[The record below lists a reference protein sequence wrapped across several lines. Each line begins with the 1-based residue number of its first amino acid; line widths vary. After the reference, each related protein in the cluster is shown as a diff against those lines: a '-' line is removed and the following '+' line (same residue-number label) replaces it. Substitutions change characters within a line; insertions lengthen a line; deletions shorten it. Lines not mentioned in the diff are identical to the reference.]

1 MGQGVSLAPPAAIMF
16 RNSLKMLL
24 GSKASKKSR
33 NSSDGGSEE
42 HSELRSST
50 LDTHQSLAEQG
61 GSIDS
66 DCAFEGD
73 FAVPPLTMAEG
84 LQHVRIMEGVSRSL
98 PSSPLLS
105 HQAQGGRLPPAKK
118 LAGVATAPLR
128 KAMFVESPPIA
139 EPGLHLHTH
148 TPSAS
153 RHPNMDIHTPG
164 GVSQELGPPPT
175 VDEASNT
182 LMTRLGFLLGDKLIE
197 GPQYIMEEV
206 ADDTQGVGVS
216 GRMSPCST
224 LTSSTASP
232 PACSPC
238 STLPP
243 GVQGQPVTSPTST
256 LESRDSGI
264 IATLTSYSEPA
275 ERDGKHSESSRASSL
290 KLWHSHRATL
300 DSSLYRL
307 DENMTASSHSLNK
320 IPEPGSAHSFSY
332 PTPLYLM
339 PRPNSVAATSSAHL
353 EDLAYLDER
362 RHAPLRTSLRM
373 NQQNSMAAGRP
384 GQDLRVRF
392 APYRLQDIALK
403 PLLFEVPS
411 ITMDS
416 VFTGRDWI
424 FQEIDAQ
431 LARSN
436 PATNHGVVLVGNVG
450 FGKTAII
457 SRLVALSCHGN
468 RMRQIAS
475 DSPQASPKY
484 GDGIPLTQSQ
494 PSHGTLGG
502 GSCPGTPEMRRR
514 QEEAMRRLASQV
526 VAYHYCQ
533 ADNAYTCL
541 VPEFVHNVAALLC
554 RSPQLTAYREL
565 LLKEP
570 HTQSALSL
578 RSCVQD
584 PLGALRRGVLEPLD
598 ALYKERKITT
608 EDDLILLIDG
618 LNEAEFH
625 KPDYGDTIVSFLCKT
640 ISRFPAWLKLVVTV
654 RTSLQDI
661 TRPLPFHR
669 ISLDTLEEN
678 DAIDQDLQA
687 YILHRVH
694 SSAEIQSN
702 ISLNGKMDNASFG
715 KLSAHLKALS
725 QGSYLYLK
733 LTFDLIERGY
743 LVLKSSSYKVVPVSL
758 AEVYLLQCNMR
769 FPTQSSFE
777 RALPLLNVALAS
789 LHPLTD
795 EQVYQAINSGSVHG
809 TLDWEDFQQRVDNL
823 AVFLVRRR
831 DGTRM
836 FVHPSFREWLIWR
849 EEGEKTK
856 FLCDPRNGH
865 TLLAFWFS
873 RQENKLNRQQ
883 TIELGHHILKAHIF
897 KGLSKKVGVS
907 SSILQGLW
915 VSYSTESLSTA
926 LSSLRNLYTPNIKVS
941 RLLMMGGANVNY
953 RTEVLTNAPVLCV
966 HAHLGYSDMVNLLL
980 EFGASVDSP
989 SESGMTPLAY
999 AAAAGH
1005 LGIVIALYRKK
1016 AKVDHLDRNGQ
1027 CALVHAALRGHLEVV
1042 KFLLQSDWGASLR
1055 QAQLQTPSP
1064 TQPQGSPDQSQTPS
1078 PQQPESEIQS
1088 PQDGSQDEGEREMEL
1103 PVEQSEP
1110 QEEAEQK
1117 PQQAPPQ
1124 QRTPPQQVAFS
1135 KSHAVQQALVAAAS
1149 MGHTEIVSYLLDL
1162 PEKDEEET
1170 ERAQINNYDT
1180 LWGETAL
1187 TAAAGR
1193 GKLDICRLLLE
1204 QGSEVAQP
1212 NRRGMVP
1219 LFSSVRQGHWQ
1230 IVDLLLSHGA
1240 DVNMADK
1247 QGRTPLMM
1255 ASAEG
1260 HAETVEYLMTQGA
1273 SMPLMDKE
1281 GLTALSWA
1289 CLKGHLS
1296 VVRCLVER
1304 GAATD
1309 HADKNGRTPLDLA
1322 AFYGDAGVVQFL
1334 VDQGALIEH
1343 VDYSGMRPLDRAV
1356 GCRNTSVVVALLKKG
1371 AKIGPATW
1379 AMATSKPDIMII
1391 LLRKLIE
1398 EGDSFYK
1405 KGKVKEAAQRYQ
1417 YALKKF
1423 PREGF
1428 SEDLK
1433 TFRELKVSLFLNLS
1447 RCRRK
1452 MNDFGMAEE
1461 FATKALELKP
1471 KSYEAYYAR
1480 ARAKRSSRQFSEALE
1495 DLREAMKLC
1504 PNNREIL
1511 RLLQRVEEECRQ
1523 VTQREEPELEPPP
1536 SPPPSPLPVEEEEE
1550 PPHHTPPPEPRLD
1563 DMEPVQDLFEDD
1575 DFLEQELEGV
1585 SIGLPLEP
1593 RVNPSSLPIIHSPP
1607 LSPIPHE
1614 ASYLSGGPAFEF
1626 HPSSTSMSSPTHQ
1639 TYQSTSPCVS
1649 PTHQNSH
1656 YRHSPPHT
1664 SPAHQASYRFSPP
1677 PMGGGQ
1683 GMDYQSPPPSP
1694 LRRGTPYRASPPL
1707 ESVCLYRSQSGSP
1720 VRYQQEPLPS
1730 RPKSPLSKMSSQRS
1744 FQLQSQCS
1752 QPPQHHQAQGLRLQP
1767 SVAQI
1772 VRTNQPGGGIY
1783 GQLAHPLS
1791 SRYQGSSMD
1800 VEREREPRLVYQP
1813 SLDGRSMSQVQSSLS
1828 VGALCQHGGRGGPG
1842 GVLEPSLGKDDVPQ
1856 RPASAYRSATG
1867 GPGGMRFS
1875 QTPQISRSQ
1884 SAAYYPVSKH
1894 ELERAVVASSM
1905 PPCQLGSPEIP
1916 HLARRPISANTGDLK
1931 QHVPTP
1937 RPLIHSQSVGLRFS
1951 PSSSNISSGSGANLP
1966 PGFRPSSSMAQMEIP
1981 LQTAYERS
1989 FDEPSSLSPSQ
2000 SGLYPSEPARS
2011 RTTPFM
2017 GIIDKTARTQQQYLH
2032 QPSRAWP
2039 VTALDNVITSPTSP
2053 GSLMHQASTATSYS
2067 PPTSLGNI
2075 AYYNKTNNAQNGHML
2090 EDEYYG
2096 QPQPSSLGKL
2106 ANGGARDRDLL
2117 ERVSQVPTYQDVKV
2131 ARTMPV
2137 AQAYQENMYRQLS
2150 RDARQGP
2157 TSPIKPKRPFVES
2170 NV

>member
-1 MGQGVSLAPPAAIMF
+1 MLASSCA
-16 RNSLKMLL
+16 
-24 GSKASKKSR
+24 
-33 NSSDGGSEE
+33 SSDPV
-42 HSELRSST
+42 
-50 LDTHQSLAEQG
+50 G

-73 FAVPPLTMAEG
+73 YAVPPLSMTEG
-84 LQHVRIMEGVSRSL
+84 LQHIRLMEAMSRSL
-98 PSSPLLS
+98 PSLPLLT
-105 HQAQGGRLPPAKK
+105 HQTSSSIRELFGLTSGTELS
-118 LAGVATAPLR
+118 LTALFHAV
-128 KAMFVESPPIA
+128 KVNVD
-139 EPGLHLHTH
+139 LYCL
-148 TPSAS
+148 
-153 RHPNMDIHTPG
+153 
-164 GVSQELGPPPT
+164 ELGPPPS
-175 VDEASNT
+175 VDEAANT
-182 LMTRLGFLLGDKLIE
+182 LMTRLGFLLGEKVSE
-197 GPQYIMEEV
+197 GSQGPQYSMDEV
-206 ADDTQGVGVS
+206 QVCVQGLGVS

-224 LTSSTASP
+224 LTSSTSSP

-243 GVQGQPVTSPTST
+243 AAPGQAFSSPTST

-264 IATLTSYSEPA
+264 IATLTSYSEPMD
-275 ERDGKHSESSRASSL
+275 RSGKHGDGSRGSSL
-290 KLWHSHRATL
+290 KLWHSHRSTL
-300 DSSLYRL
+300 DSSLYRV
-307 DENMTASSHSLNK
+307 DENMTASTYSLNK
-320 IPEPGSAHSFSY
+320 IPEPGSAHCSSH

-353 EDLAYLDER
+353 EDLVYLDDQ

-373 NQQNSMAAGRP
+373 TRQNTA

-416 VFTGRDWI
+416 VFTGRDWL
-424 FQEIDAQ
+424 FQEVDAY
-431 LARSN
+431 LRPAHSSSN
-436 PATNHGVVLVGNVG
+436 RGVVLVGSIG
-450 FGKTAII
+450 YGKTAII

-475 DSPQASPKY
+475 DSPQASPKH
-484 GDGIPLTQSQ
+484 GDGVPLTQPQ
-494 PSHGTLGG
+494 TSHGTLGG
-502 GSCPGTPEMRRR
+502 GSCPGTPEMKRR

-554 RSPQLTAYREL
+554 RSPQLAAYREL

-570 HTQSALSL
+570 HIQSMLSL

-584 PLGALRRGVLEPLD
+584 PPTAFRRGVLEPLD
-598 ALYKERKITT
+598 TLYKERKITPD
-608 EDDLILLIDG
+608 EDLIILIDG

-640 ISRFPAWLKLVVTV
+640 IKKFPAWLKLLVTV
-654 RTSLQDI
+654 RTSLQEI
-661 TRPLPFHR
+661 TKPLSFHQ
-669 ISLDTLEEN
+669 ISLDALEEN
-678 DAIDQDLQA
+678 DAIDHDLQS
-687 YILHRVH
+687 YILHRIH
-694 SSAEIQSN
+694 SSAEIQNN
-702 ISLNGKMDNASFG
+702 ISLNGKMDNTSFG
-715 KLSAHLKALS
+715 KLSSHLKALS
-725 QGSYLYLK
+725 QGSLLYLK

-743 LVLKSSSYKVVPVSL
+743 LVLKSSNYKVVPVSL

-795 EQVYQAINSGSVHG
+795 EQIYQAINSGSVKG
-809 TLDWEDFQQRVDNL
+809 TLEWDDFQQRMENL
-823 AVFLVRRR
+823 SVFLVKRR

-856 FLCDPRNGH
+856 FLCDLRNGH

-926 LSSLRNLYTPNIKVS
+926 LASLRNLYTPNIKVS
-941 RLLMMGGANVNY
+941 RLLILGGANVNY
-953 RTEVLTNAPVLCV
+953 RTEVLNNAPMLCV
-966 HAHLGYSDMVNLLL
+966 HAHLGYSEMVHLLL
-980 EFGASVDSP
+980 ENGVSVDSA
-989 SESGMTPLAY
+989 SESGLTPLGY
-999 AAAAGH
+999 ASAAGH
-1005 LGIVIALYRKK
+1005 LAIVTALCKRR
-1016 AKVDHLDRNGQ
+1016 AKLDHLDKLGQ
-1027 CALVHAALRGHLEVV
+1027 CALVHAALRGHLEVM
-1042 KFLLQSDWGASLR
+1042 KFLIQSDWG
-1055 QAQLQTPSP
+1055 PSP
-1064 TQPQGSPDQSQTPS
+1064 SD
-1078 PQQPESEIQS
+1078 
-1088 PQDGSQDEGEREMEL
+1088 
-1103 PVEQSEP
+1103 
-1110 QEEAEQK
+1110 
-1117 PQQAPPQ
+1117 
-1124 QRTPPQQVAFS
+1124 FS
-1135 KSHAVQQALVAAAS
+1135 KSVAVQQAFTAAAS
-1149 MGHTEIVSYLLDL
+1149 MGYTEVVSYLLDL
-1162 PEKDEEET
+1162 PEGDEEDT
-1170 ERAQINNYDT
+1170 QCAQINSYDT

-1187 TAAAGR
+1187 SAAAGR
-1193 GKLDICRLLLE
+1193 GKLEVCQMLLE
-1204 QGSEVAQP
+1204 QGSSVAQP
-1212 NRRGMVP
+1212 NRRGVLP

-1230 IVDLLLSHGA
+1230 TVDLLVSHGA
-1240 DVNMADK
+1240 DVNLADK
-1247 QGRTPLMM
+1247 HGRTALMM
-1255 ASAEG
+1255 AASEG
-1260 HAETVEYLMTQGA
+1260 HLDTLELLMAQGA
-1273 SMPLMDKE
+1273 SVDLMDKE
-1281 GLTALSWA
+1281 GLTALSWGS
-1289 CLKGHLS
+1289 LKGHLS

-1322 AFYGDAGVVQFL
+1322 AFHGDSDVVQFL
-1334 VDQGALIEH
+1334 ADHGALIEH

-1356 GCRNTSVVVALLKKG
+1356 GCRNTSVVLALLKKG
-1371 AKIGPATW
+1371 AKIGCQTLPSQRPATW

-1391 LLRKLIE
+1391 LLSKLLE
-1398 EGDSFYK
+1398 EGDGFYK
-1405 KGKVKEAAQRYQ
+1405 KGKVKEAAQCYQ
-1417 YALKKF
+1417 CALKKF
-1423 PREGF
+1423 PREGL

-1433 TFRELKVSLFLNLS
+1433 AFKELKVSLFLNLS

-1471 KSYEAYYAR
+1471 KSYEAFYAR
-1480 ARAKRSSRQFSEALE
+1480 ARAKRSSRQFVEALE
-1495 DLREAMKLC
+1495 DLREAIKLC
-1504 PNNREIL
+1504 PNSREIQ
-1511 RLLQRVEEECRQ
+1511 RLLQRVDEEYRQ
-1523 VTQREEPELEPPP
+1523 VTQSEEPELEPPP
-1536 SPPPSPLPVEEEEE
+1536 SPPPSPLPVEEDEE

-1575 DFLEQELEGV
+1575 DFLEQELEAV
-1585 SIGLPLEP
+1585 SFGLASDI
-1593 RVNPSSLPIIHSPP
+1593 RSNASSLAIICSPP
-1607 LSPIPHE
+1607 LSPPHHDTG
-1614 ASYLSGGPAFEF
+1614 YLSGGHAFEF
-1626 HPSSTSMSSPTHQ
+1626 HPSSSSMSSPTHHS
-1639 TYQSTSPCVS
+1639 YQSTSPCIS

-1656 YRHSPPHT
+1656 YRQSPPHT
-1664 SPAHQASYRFSPP
+1664 SPAHQSSYRFSPP
-1677 PMGGGQ
+1677 PIGSGGNQ

-1694 LRRGTPYRASPPL
+1694 LRRGAPFRGSPPI
-1707 ESVCLYRSQSGSP
+1707 ENMCLYRSQSGSP
-1720 VRYQQEPLPS
+1720 VRYQQDPLPS
-1730 RPKSPLSKMSSQRS
+1730 RPKSPLLKMSSQRS
-1744 FQLQSQCS
+1744 FQLQSQPS
-1752 QPPQHHQAQGLRLQP
+1752 QSSQTSQHHQVQGLRLQP
-1767 SVAQI
+1767 SMAQI
-1772 VRTNQPGGGIY
+1772 VRTNQPSNSMY
-1783 GQLAHPLS
+1783 SQLAHPLS

-1800 VEREREPRLVYQP
+1800 VDRDRDREPRLVYQP

-1828 VGALCQHGGRGGPG
+1828 VGALCQHGGRDEIP
-1842 GVLEPSLGKDDVPQ
+1842 K

-1894 ELERAVVASSM
+1894 ELERAVAASAL

-1916 HLARRPISANTGDLK
+1916 HLVRRPISANTSDLK
-1931 QHVPTP
+1931 QHVLTP
-1937 RPLIHSQSVGLRFS
+1937 RPLIHSQSVNLRFS
-1951 PSSSNISSGSGANLP
+1951 PSSGNISSGSSCNLA
-1966 PGFRPSSSMAQMEIP
+1966 PGFRPSSTMAQMEIP

-1989 FDEPSSLSPSQ
+1989 FDEPSALSPSQ
-2000 SGLYPSEPARS
+2000 SGLYSGEPARS

-2039 VTALDNVITSPTSP
+2039 VSSLESVITSPTSP
-2053 GSLMHQASTATSYS
+2053 GNLIHQASTASSYS

-2090 EDEYYG
+2090 EEEYYV

-2106 ANGGARDRDLL
+2106 VNGGARDRDLL
-2117 ERVSQVPTYQDVKV
+2117 ERVSQAPTYQDVKV

-2137 AQAYQENMYRQLS
+2137 AQAYQEKMYRQLS
-2150 RDARQGP
+2150 RDARQCP

>member
-1 MGQGVSLAPPAAIMF
+1 MKILSPRLCVQG
-16 RNSLKMLL
+16 L
-24 GSKASKKSR
+24 GA
-33 NSSDGGSEE
+33 
-42 HSELRSST
+42 
-50 LDTHQSLAEQG
+50 
-61 GSIDS
+61 
-66 DCAFEGD
+66 
-73 FAVPPLTMAEG
+73 
-84 LQHVRIMEGVSRSL
+84 
-98 PSSPLLS
+98 
-105 HQAQGGRLPPAKK
+105 
-118 LAGVATAPLR
+118 
-128 KAMFVESPPIA
+128 
-139 EPGLHLHTH
+139 
-148 TPSAS
+148 
-153 RHPNMDIHTPG
+153 
-164 GVSQELGPPPT
+164 
-175 VDEASNT
+175 
-182 LMTRLGFLLGDKLIE
+182 
-197 GPQYIMEEV
+197 
-206 ADDTQGVGVS
+206 S

-238 STLPP
+238 STLPSAAP
-243 GVQGQPVTSPTST
+243 GQAVTSPTST

-264 IATLTSYSEPA
+264 IATLTSYSEPMD
-275 ERDGKHSESSRASSL
+275 RSGKHGDGSRGSSL
-290 KLWHSHRATL
+290 KLWHCHRSTL
-300 DSSLYRL
+300 DSSLYRV
-307 DENMTASSHSLNK
+307 DENMAASTYSLNK
-320 IPEPGSAHSFSY
+320 IPEPSSSHYSSH

-339 PRPNSVAATSSAHL
+339 PRPNSVAGESEAPPPL
-353 EDLAYLDER
+353 ILDV
-362 RHAPLRTSLRM
+362 L
-373 NQQNSMAAGRP
+373 
-384 GQDLRVRF
+384 RF

-416 VFTGRDWI
+416 VFTGRDWL
-424 FQEIDAQ
+424 FQEIDAY
-431 LARSN
+431 LRTAHC
-436 PATNHGVVLVGNVG
+436 ATNRGVVLVGNIG
-450 FGKTAII
+450 YGKTAII

-475 DSPQASPKY
+475 DSPQASPKH
-484 GDGIPLTQSQ
+484 GDGIPLTQPQ

-554 RSPQLTAYREL
+554 RSPQLAAYREL

-570 HTQSALSL
+570 HIQSMLSL

-584 PLGALRRGVLEPLD
+584 PPTAFRRGVLEPLD
-598 ALYKERKITT
+598 ALYKERKITPD
-608 EDDLILLIDG
+608 EDLIILIDG

-640 ISRFPAWLKLVVTV
+640 INKFPAWLKLVVTV
-654 RTSLQDI
+654 RTSLQEI
-661 TRPLPFHR
+661 TKPLPFHQ
-669 ISLDTLEEN
+669 ISLDALEEN
-678 DAIDQDLQA
+678 DAIDHDLQG
-687 YILHRVH
+687 YILHRIH
-694 SSAEIQSN
+694 SSTEIQNN
-702 ISLNGKMDNASFG
+702 ISLNGKMDNTSFG
-715 KLSAHLKALS
+715 KLSSHLKALS
-725 QGSYLYLK
+725 QGSLLYLK

-743 LVLKSSSYKVVPVSL
+743 LVLKSTNYKVVPVSL

-795 EQVYQAINSGSVHG
+795 EQIYQAINSASVKG
-809 TLDWEDFQQRVDNL
+809 TLEWDDFQQRMENL
-823 AVFLVRRR
+823 SVFLVKRR

-915 VSYSTESLSTA
+915 VSYSTESLSAA

-941 RLLMMGGANVNY
+941 RLLILGGANVNY
-953 RTEVLTNAPVLCV
+953 RTEVLNNAPVLCV
-966 HAHLGYSDMVNLLL
+966 HAHLGYVDMVSLLL
-980 EFGASVDSP
+980 EYGASVDST
-989 SESGMTPLAY
+989 SESGLNPLGY

-1005 LGIVIALYRKK
+1005 LGIVTTLCKRK
-1016 AKVDHLDRNGQ
+1016 AKLDHLDKHGQ
-1027 CALVHAALRGHLEVV
+1027 CALVHAALRGHLE
-1042 KFLLQSDWGASLR
+1042 
-1055 QAQLQTPSP
+1055 T
-1064 TQPQGSPDQSQTPS
+1064 S
-1078 PQQPESEIQS
+1078 PQ
-1088 PQDGSQDEGEREMEL
+1088 
-1103 PVEQSEP
+1103 PV
-1110 QEEAEQK
+1110 
-1117 PQQAPPQ
+1117 
-1124 QRTPPQQVAFS
+1124 TFN
-1135 KSHAVQQALVAAAS
+1135 KSVAVQQALIAAAS
-1149 MGHTEIVSYLLDL
+1149 MGYTEVVACWCHT
-1162 PEKDEEET
+1162 
-1170 ERAQINNYDT
+1170 INSYDT

-1187 TAAAGR
+1187 SAAAGR
-1193 GKLDICRLLLE
+1193 GKMEVCRLLLE
-1204 QGSEVAQP
+1204 QGSAVAQP
-1212 NRRGMVP
+1212 NRRGVVP

-1230 IVDLLLSHGA
+1230 IVDLLVLHGA
-1240 DVNMADK
+1240 DVNLADK

-1255 ASAEG
+1255 AASEG
-1260 HAETVEYLMTQGA
+1260 HLDTVEFLMAQGA
-1273 SMPLMDKE
+1273 SMDLMDKE

-1289 CLKGHLS
+1289 CLKGHLP

-1309 HADKNGRTPLDLA
+1309 HTDKNGRTPLDLA
-1322 AFYGDAGVVQFL
+1322 AFYGDSEVVQFL
-1334 VDQGALIEH
+1334 VDHGALIEH

-1391 LLRKLIE
+1391 LLSKLLE
-1398 EGDSFYK
+1398 EGDGFYK

-1423 PREGF
+1423 PREGL

-1433 TFRELKVSLFLNLS
+1433 TFKELKVSLFLNLS

-1471 KSYEAYYAR
+1471 KSYEAFYAR
-1480 ARAKRSSRQFSEALE
+1480 ARAKRSSRQFAEALD
-1495 DLREAMKLC
+1495 DLREAIKLC
-1504 PNNREIL
+1504 PNNREIQ
-1511 RLLQRVEEECRQ
+1511 RLLQRVEEEYRQ
-1523 VTQREEPELEPPP
+1523 VTQSEEPELEPPP
-1536 SPPPSPLPVEEEEE
+1536 SPPPSPLPVEEDEE
-1550 PPHHTPPPEPRLD
+1550 PPRHTPPPD
-1563 DMEPVQDLFEDD
+1563 
-1575 DFLEQELEGV
+1575 
-1585 SIGLPLEP
+1585 
-1593 RVNPSSLPIIHSPP
+1593 
-1607 LSPIPHE
+1607 
-1614 ASYLSGGPAFEF
+1614 
-1626 HPSSTSMSSPTHQ
+1626 
-1639 TYQSTSPCVS
+1639 
-1649 PTHQNSH
+1649 
-1656 YRHSPPHT
+1656 
-1664 SPAHQASYRFSPP
+1664 
-1677 PMGGGQ
+1677 
-1683 GMDYQSPPPSP
+1683 
-1694 LRRGTPYRASPPL
+1694 
-1707 ESVCLYRSQSGSP
+1707 
-1720 VRYQQEPLPS
+1720 
-1730 RPKSPLSKMSSQRS
+1730 RPKSPLLKMSSQRS
-1744 FQLQSQCS
+1744 FQLQSQPS
-1752 QPPQHHQAQGLRLQP
+1752 QSSQTSQHHQVQGLRLQP
-1767 SVAQI
+1767 SMAQI
-1772 VRTNQPGGGIY
+1772 VRTNQPSNSLY
-1783 GQLAHPLS
+1783 SQLAHPLS

-1800 VEREREPRLVYQP
+1800 VDRERDREPRLVYQP

-1828 VGALCQHGGRGGPG
+1828 VGALCQHGGRGGPA
-1842 GVLEPSLGKDDVPQ
+1842 GVLESNLGKDEIPQ

-1867 GPGGMRFS
+1867 GPGG
-1875 QTPQISRSQ
+1875 I
-1884 SAAYYPVSKH
+1884 
-1894 ELERAVVASSM
+1894 
-1905 PPCQLGSPEIP
+1905 
-1916 HLARRPISANTGDLK
+1916 PISANTSDLK
-1931 QHVPTP
+1931 QHVSTP
-1937 RPLIHSQSVGLRFS
+1937 RPLIHSQSVNLRFS
-1951 PSSSNISSGSGANLP
+1951 PSSSNISSGSSCNLA

-1989 FDEPSSLSPSQ
+1989 FDEPSTLSPSQ
-2000 SGLYPSEPARS
+2000 SGLYSGEPARS

-2039 VTALDNVITSPTSP
+2039 VS
-2053 GSLMHQASTATSYS
+2053 SLES
-2067 PPTSLGNI
+2067 
-2075 AYYNKTNNAQNGHML
+2075 NGHML
-2090 EDEYYG
+2090 EEEYYA

-2117 ERVSQVPTYQDVKV
+2117 ERVSQAPTYQDVKV

>member
-1 MGQGVSLAPPAAIMF
+1 ML

-24 GSKASKKSR
+24 TGGKTKRKSR
-33 NSSDGGSEE
+33 NSSDDGNEGTIDIQTSSLDPLYFTAQGS
-42 HSELRSST
+42 S
-50 LDTHQSLAEQG
+50 
-61 GSIDS
+61 SIDS
-66 DCAFEGD
+66 DCAFEGEY
-73 FAVPPLTMAEG
+73 AVPPISMAEG
-84 LQHVRIMEGVSRSL
+84 VQHIRQMEGVSRSL
-98 PSSPLLS
+98 PSSPLFT
-105 HQAQGGRLPPAKK
+105 HQNASSRLQPVRKVFATGGLGP
-118 LAGVATAPLR
+118 
-128 KAMFVESPPIA
+128 EI
-139 EPGLHLHTH
+139 
-148 TPSAS
+148 
-153 RHPNMDIHTPG
+153 
-164 GVSQELGPPPT
+164 GPPPS
-175 VDEASNT
+175 VDEAANT
-182 LMTRLGFLLGDKLIE
+182 LMTRLGFLLGDKVNE
-197 GPQYIMEEV
+197 GSQGPQYSMDES
-206 ADDTQGVGVS
+206 DDAQGLGAS

-243 GVQGQPVTSPTST
+243 AAPGQHVTSPTST

-264 IATLTSYSEPA
+264 IATLTSYSDA
-275 ERDGKHSESSRASSL
+275 VDRSGKHGDSSRGSSL
-290 KLWHSHRATL
+290 KHWHSHRSTL
-300 DSSLYRL
+300 DSSLYRV
-307 DENMTASSHSLNK
+307 DENMAASTFSLNK
-320 IPEPGSAHSFSY
+320 IPESSSTHYSSH

-353 EDLAYLDER
+353 EDLAYLDEQ
-362 RHAPLRTSLRM
+362 RHTPLRTSLRM
-373 NQQNSMAAGRP
+373 PRQSMAAGRS
-384 GQDLRVRF
+384 GQDLRVRL

-416 VFTGRDWI
+416 VFTGRDWL
-424 FQEIDAQ
+424 FQEIDAY
-431 LARSN
+431 LRTAHS
-436 PATNHGVVLVGNVG
+436 ATNRGVVLVGNIG
-450 FGKTAII
+450 YGKTAII

-475 DSPQASPKY
+475 DSPQASPKH
-484 GDGIPLTQSQ
+484 GDGIPLTQPQ
-494 PSHGTLGG
+494 PSHATLG
-502 GSCPGTPEMRRR
+502 GSCPGTPEMKRR

-554 RSPQLTAYREL
+554 RSPQLAAYREL

-570 HTQSALSL
+570 HIQSMLSL
-578 RSCVQD
+578 RACVQD
-584 PLGALRRGVLEPLD
+584 PPTAFRRGVLEPLD
-598 ALYKERKITT
+598 ALYKERKITV
-608 EDDLILLIDG
+608 EEDLIILIDG

-640 ISRFPAWLKLVVTV
+640 ISKFPPWLKLVVTV
-654 RTSLQDI
+654 RTSLQEI
-661 TRPLPFHR
+661 TKPLSFHR
-669 ISLDTLEEN
+669 ISLDAPEEN
-678 DAIDQDLQA
+678 DAIDQDLQG
-687 YILHRVH
+687 YILHRIH
-694 SSAEIQSN
+694 SSAEIQNN
-702 ISLNGKMDNASFG
+702 ISLNGKMDNTSFI
-715 KLSAHLKALS
+715 KLSSHLKALS
-725 QGSYLYLK
+725 QGSLLYLK

-743 LVLKSSSYKVVPVSL
+743 LVLKSSNYKVVPVSL

-795 EQVYQAINSGSVHG
+795 EQIYQAINSGSLKG
-809 TLDWEDFQQRVDNL
+809 TLEWEDFQQRLENL
-823 AVFLVRRR
+823 SVFLVKRR

-941 RLLMMGGANVNY
+941 RLLMLGGANVNY
-953 RTEVLTNAPVLCV
+953 RTEVLNNAPVLCV
-966 HAHLGYSDMVNLLL
+966 HAHLGYVDMVNLLL
-980 EFGASVDSP
+980 EYGASVDSA
-989 SESGMTPLAY
+989 SESGLTPLGY
-999 AAAAGH
+999 ASAAGH
-1005 LGIVIALYRKK
+1005 LGIVTALCKRK
-1016 AKVDHLDRNGQ
+1016 AKLDHLDKNGQ

-1042 KFLLQSDWGASLR
+1042 RFLIQNDWSNGGH
-1055 QAQLQTPSP
+1055 QTQLQTPSSTQSQDTPSP
-1064 TQPQGSPDQSQTPS
+1064 TQPQDTPSPTQPQDTPSPTQDMPQQSQTS
-1078 PQQPESEIQS
+1078 GSEQAEQQDDSVQTPEESEEVAEIHS
-1088 PQDGSQDEGEREMEL
+1088 DEREET
-1103 PVEQSEP
+1103 PEESEP
-1110 QEEAEQK
+1110 QTQAQAK
-1117 PQQAPPQ
+1117 QQTSQQAV
-1124 QRTPPQQVAFS
+1124 TFN
-1135 KSHAVQQALVAAAS
+1135 KSLAVQQALIAAAS
-1149 MGHTEIVSYLLDL
+1149 MGYTEIVSYLLDL
-1162 PEKDEEET
+1162 PESYDEDT
-1170 ERAQINNYDT
+1170 QPAQINSFDT

-1187 TAAAGR
+1187 SAAAGR
-1193 GKLDICRLLLE
+1193 GKLDVCRLLLE
-1204 QGSEVAQP
+1204 QGSAVAQP
-1212 NRRGMVP
+1212 NRRGVVP

-1230 IVDLLLSHGA
+1230 IVDLLVSHGA
-1240 DVNMADK
+1240 DVNLADK

-1255 ASAEG
+1255 AASEG
-1260 HAETVEYLMTQGA
+1260 HLDTVDFLLAQDA
-1273 SMPLMDKE
+1273 SMDLTDKE

-1296 VVRCLVER
+1296 VVRCLVDR

-1322 AFYGDAGVVQFL
+1322 AFYGDSEVVQFL

-1371 AKIGPATW
+1371 AKIGCQTLPTRHKRGPATW

-1391 LLRKLIE
+1391 LLSKLLE
-1398 EGDSFYK
+1398 EGDGFYK

-1423 PREGF
+1423 PREGL

-1433 TFRELKVSLFLNLS
+1433 TFKELKVSLFLNLS

-1471 KSYEAYYAR
+1471 KSYEAFYAR
-1480 ARAKRSSRQFSEALE
+1480 ARAKRSSRQFAEALE
-1495 DLREAMKLC
+1495 DLRAAIKLC
-1504 PNNREIL
+1504 PNSREIQ
-1511 RLLQRVEEECRQ
+1511 RLLQRVEEEYRQ
-1523 VTQREEPELEPPP
+1523 VTQPEEPDLEPPP
-1536 SPPPSPLPVEEEEE
+1536 SPPPSPLPVEEDEE

-1575 DFLEQELEGV
+1575 EFLEQELEAV
-1585 SIGLPLEP
+1585 SLGLSSDI
-1593 RVNPSSLPIIHSPP
+1593 RSNTSSLAIIRSPP
-1607 LSPIPHE
+1607 LSPAHHDTG
-1614 ASYLSGGPAFEF
+1614 YLSGGQAFEF
-1626 HPSSTSMSSPTHQ
+1626 HPSSSSMSSPTHHS
-1639 TYQSTSPCVS
+1639 YQSTSPCIS

-1656 YRHSPPHT
+1656 YRQSPPLT
-1664 SPAHQASYRFSPP
+1664 NSPAHQSSYRYSPP
-1677 PMGGGQ
+1677 PMGSGGNQ

-1694 LRRGTPYRASPPL
+1694 LRRGVPFRGSPPL

-1720 VRYQQEPLPS
+1720 VRYQQDPLPS
-1730 RPKSPLSKMSSQRS
+1730 RPKSPLLKMSSQRS
-1744 FQLQSQCS
+1744 FQLQSQPS
-1752 QPPQHHQAQGLRLQP
+1752 QSSQHSQHHQAQGLRLQP
-1767 SVAQI
+1767 SMAQI
-1772 VRTNQPGGGIY
+1772 VRTNQPSNNVY
-1783 GQLAHPLS
+1783 SHLAHPLS

-1800 VEREREPRLVYQP
+1800 IDREREREPRLVYQP
-1813 SLDGRSMSQVQSSLS
+1813 SLDSRSMSQVQSSLS
-1828 VGALCQHGGRGGPG
+1828 VGGLCQHGGRGGI
-1842 GVLEPSLGKDDVPQ
+1842 LESNLGKEELPQ
-1856 RPASAYRSATG
+1856 RPASAYRSTTG

-1894 ELERAVVASSM
+1894 DLERAVAASALTQ
-1905 PPCQLGSPEIP
+1905 CQLGSPEIP
-1916 HLARRPISANTGDLK
+1916 HLVRRPISANTSDLK
-1931 QHVPTP
+1931 PHVPTP
-1937 RPLIHSQSVGLRFS
+1937 RPLIHSQSVNLRFS
-1951 PSSSNISSGSGANLP
+1951 PSSSNISSGSSCNIG

-1981 LQTAYERS
+1981 LQAAYDRS
-1989 FDEPSSLSPSQ
+1989 FDEPSALSPSQ
-2000 SGLYPSEPARS
+2000 SGLYSGEPARS

-2017 GIIDKTARTQQQYLH
+2017 GVIDKTARTQQQYLH

-2039 VTALDNVITSPTSP
+2039 VSSLESVITSPTSP
-2053 GSLMHQASTATSYS
+2053 GNLIHQASTASSYS

-2090 EDEYYG
+2090 EEEFYA

-2106 ANGGARDRDLL
+2106 ANGGARDRDIL

>member
-1 MGQGVSLAPPAAIMF
+1 MF

-24 GSKASKKSR
+24 GGKASKKSR
-33 NSSDGGSEE
+33 NSSDGGNDEL
-42 HSELRSST
+42 SELRSAS
-50 LDTHQSLAEQG
+50 LDPHHSLAEQG

-73 FAVPPLTMAEG
+73 YAVPSLTMAEG
-84 LQHVRIMEGVSRSL
+84 LQHIRIMEGMSRSL

-105 HQAQGGRLPPAKK
+105 HQV
-118 LAGVATAPLR
+118 AGVRLQ
-128 KAMFVESPPIA
+128 
-139 EPGLHLHTH
+139 PGKKR
-148 TPSAS
+148 AS
-153 RHPNMDIHTPG
+153 TDTG
-164 GVSQELGPPPT
+164 GVSQELDPPPT
-175 VDEASNT
+175 VDEAANT
-182 LMTRLGFLLGDKLIE
+182 LMTRLGFLLGDKVIE
-197 GPQYIMEEV
+197 GPQGSQYSMEE

-243 GVQGQPVTSPTST
+243 GVPGQAVTSPTST

-275 ERDGKHSESSRASSL
+275 ERGGKHSEGSRASSL

-307 DENMTASSHSLNK
+307 DENMAASTHSLNK
-320 IPEPGSAHSFSY
+320 IPEPGSAHGFSY

-353 EDLAYLDER
+353 EDLAYLDEQ

-373 NQQNSMAAGRP
+373 TRQNNMAAGRS

-416 VFTGRDWI
+416 VFTGRDWL
-424 FQEIDAQ
+424 FQEIDTQ
-431 LARSN
+431 LAQPN
-436 PATNHGVVLVGNVG
+436 PASNRGVVLVGNVG

-475 DSPQASPKY
+475 DSPQASPKLD
-484 GDGIPLTQSQ
+484 GDAIPLTQSQ
-494 PSHGTLGG
+494 ASHGTLGG

-554 RSPQLTAYREL
+554 RSPQLSAYREL

-584 PLGALRRGVLEPLD
+584 PLAALRRGVLEPLD

-608 EDDLILLIDG
+608 EEDLIILIDG

-640 ISRFPAWLKLVVTV
+640 ISRFPAWLKLLVTV

-669 ISLDTLEEN
+669 ISLDALEEN

-694 SSAEIQSN
+694 SSAEIQNN

-743 LVLKSSSYKVVPVSL
+743 LVLKSSGYKVVPVSL

-795 EQVYQAINSGSVHG
+795 EQVYQAINAGSVHG
-809 TLDWEDFQQRVDNL
+809 TLEWEDFQQRMENL
-823 AVFLVRRR
+823 AIFLVRRR

-873 RQENKLNRQQ
+873 RQQNKLNRQQ

-966 HAHLGYSDMVNLLL
+966 HAHLGYGDMVNLLL

-989 SESGMTPLAY
+989 SESGMTPLVY

-1005 LGIVIALYRKK
+1005 LGIVNALCRRK
-1016 AKVDHLDRNGQ
+1016 AKLDHLDRNGQ
-1027 CALVHAALRGHLEVV
+1027 CSLVHAALRGHLDVV
-1042 KFLLQSDWGASLR
+1042 KFLLQSDWGAAWK
-1055 QAQLQTPSP
+1055 QAQLFTPSP
-1064 TQPQGSPDQSQTPS
+1064 TEPQASPELSQPPS
-1078 PQQPESEIQS
+1078 PQQPEKESQS
-1088 PQDGSQDEGEREMEL
+1088 TQDDSQEEGEREGEL
-1103 PVEQSEP
+1103 PTQDSEP
-1110 QEEAEQK
+1110 QEEVEQK

-1124 QRTPPQQVAFS
+1124 QQSPPQNIASS
-1135 KSHAVQQALVAAAS
+1135 KSHGVQQALIAAAS
-1149 MGHTEIVSYLLDL
+1149 MGFIEIVSYLLDL

-1170 ERAQINNYDT
+1170 VRAQINNSDT

-1247 QGRTPLMM
+1247 QGRSPLMM
-1255 ASAEG
+1255 AAAEG
-1260 HAETVEYLMTQGA
+1260 HVETVEYLLAQGA
-1273 SMPLMDKE
+1273 LMPLMDKE

-1322 AFYGDAGVVQFL
+1322 AFYGDADVVQFL

-1356 GCRNTSVVVALLKKG
+1356 GCRNTSVVVALLKNG

-1398 EGDSFYK
+1398 EGDGFYK

-1471 KSYEAYYAR
+1471 KSYESYYAR

-1585 SIGLPLEP
+1585 SISLPLEP

-1614 ASYLSGGPAFEF
+1614 TAYLSGGQAFEF
-1626 HPSSTSMSSPTHQ
+1626 HPSGTSMSSPTHQ

-1677 PMGGGQ
+1677 PMSGGGQ

-1730 RPKSPLSKMSSQRS
+1730 RPKSPLSKMSTQRS
-1744 FQLQSQCS
+1744 FQLQSQPSQCS
-1752 QPPQHHQAQGLRLQP
+1752 QTSQHHQAQGLRLQP

-1828 VGALCQHGGRGGPG
+1828 VGALCQHGGRGAA

-1894 ELERAVVASSM
+1894 ELERAVAASSM

-1981 LQTAYERS
+1981 LQAAYERS

-2000 SGLYPSEPARS
+2000 SGLYPGEPARS

-2039 VTALDNVITSPTSP
+2039 ITALDNVITSPTSP